1 MAGTVR
7 LYVTSTLAN
16 NLHRSPSQRA
26 CRGGMYGLVGVY
38 GRPGPLAGLLACFLS
53 HVHLAPVLPFS
64 LFSRKR
70 RLSLLAYRTFALA
83 LSAPFLSLSLSRYP
97 SLPFLSLACSRRIVA
112 LYLLLEAFAFSVFG
126 WWDSDIDEGG
136 GGERESQQ
144 QQQQQ
149 QQQKGGS
156 FCLLDT

>member
-1 MAGTVR
+1 
-7 LYVTSTLAN
+7 
-16 NLHRSPSQRA
+16 
-26 CRGGMYGLVGVY
+26 MYGLVGVY

-83 LSAPFLSLSLSRYP
+83 LSAPLSLSLSLSLSRYP

-112 LYLLLEAFAFSVFG
+112 LYLFLEAFAFSVFG

-149 QQQKGGS
+149 EKGGS

>member
-1 MAGTVR
+1 MSPPRWQITCIARLRSVLAEVACMDWLECTVVR
-7 LYVTSTLAN
+7 VLWLA
-16 NLHRSPSQRA
+16 
-26 CRGGMYGLVGVY
+26 C
-38 GRPGPLAGLLACFLS
+38 LLASFPMCIS
-53 HVHLAPVLPFS
+53 PRPPI
-64 LFSRKR
+64 
-70 RLSLLAYRTFALA
+70 FALLTQTPPLVA
-83 LSAPFLSLSLSRYP
+83 CVPHFCARPICSPFSLSLSRYP

-149 QQQKGGS
+149 QKGGS